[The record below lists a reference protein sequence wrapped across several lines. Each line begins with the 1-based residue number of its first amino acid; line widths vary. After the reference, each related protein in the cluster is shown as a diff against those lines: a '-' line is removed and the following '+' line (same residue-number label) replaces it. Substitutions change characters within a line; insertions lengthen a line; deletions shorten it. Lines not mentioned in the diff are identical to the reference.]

1 MLQSVTS
8 SAERNLIVCKGIISA
23 VHMYRRAIKFME
35 MSKANFK
42 WGYLTLLPLGVLSLS
57 VNLYRFSQLIISE
70 EYYELIISI
79 LFVLGHFWYM
89 FFCNYMGQEVI
100 DHSGNIF
107 YRTYNTK
114 WYVAPLKA
122 QKLLL
127 LVMQRSMRHSS
138 IVIGGLFVLSFE
150 GFATLTS
157 MSVSYFTVIFSTC

>member
-1 MLQSVTS
+1 
-8 SAERNLIVCKGIISA
+8 
-23 VHMYRRAIKFME
+23 ME

-42 WGYLTLLPLGVLSLS
+42 WGYLVLIPLGVLSLS

-70 EYYELIISI
+70 EYYELIIST

-100 DHSGNIF
+100 DHSRNIF

-138 IVIGGLFVLSFE
+138 IVIGSLFVLSFE

-157 MSVSYFTVIFSTC
+157 VSVSYFTVIFSTC

>member
-1 MLQSVTS
+1 I
-8 SAERNLIVCKGIISA
+8 IVC
-23 VHMYRRAIKFME
+23 VFQ
-35 MSKANFK
+35 
-42 WGYLTLLPLGVLSLS
+42 
-57 VNLYRFSQLIISE
+57 FSQLIISE

-150 GFATLTS
+150 GFATVRIST
-157 MSVSYFTVIFSTC
+157 FIVIFMTKTHLLISWIIISFLAYEHVSFILHGDLFHLLIIILFVK